1 MVDALFVQRVD
12 LECNLIQINKTDW
25 VYAVGLAASPSD
37 SVSHSENAAVMQVS
51 IPSITIPPRTPGD
64 LHQTFAPPRGFCILA
79 FAREAGICWD
89 SSRGAGICL

>member
-12 LECNLIQINKTDW
+12 LECNLTQINKTDW

-51 IPSITIPPRTPGD
+51 IPSITISPPRTPGD
-64 LHQTFAPPRGFCILA
+64 LHQTIAPTLGLLHPSFCPGGGDLL
-79 FAREAGICWD
+79 G
-89 SSRGAGICL
+89 